1 MANKKTFDGN
11 GNKDERKSAD
21 WNEGYR
27 EGWRDMRTDIGDK
40 VRVLLRQVSACYS
53 KKNINIGDLLNY
65 VSRIYAYIYG
75 SLDLFEYQM
84 KNYNRR
90 LSEPELRFHRVAN
103 REEMKQSFEVLTR
116 KWSNQDK

>member
-53 KKNINIGDLLNY
+53 KKNINIGDLLND

-103 REEMKQSFEVLTR
+103 REEMKQTFEVLTR

>member
-53 KKNINIGDLLNY
+53 KKNINIGDLLND

>member
-53 KKNINIGDLLNY
+53 KKNINIGDLLND

-90 LSEPELRFHRVAN
+90 LSEPELRFHRIAN

>member
-40 VRVLLRQVSACYS
+40 VRVLLRQVSVCYT
-53 KKNINIGDLLNY
+53 KKNINIGDLLND

>member
-40 VRVLLRQVSACYS
+40 VRVLLRQVSACYT
-53 KKNINIGDLLNY
+53 KKNINIGDLLND

>member
-1 MANKKTFDGN
+1 MANKKTFNGN

-53 KKNINIGDLLNY
+53 KKNINIGDLLND